1 MFGSLIASIGLT
13 VGLALQGSLSNIA
26 GGIMVVGL
34 KPFEV
39 GDYIESNGVGGTVTD
54 IAIFYTTLTTPDNK
68 KIVVPN
74 GALSNS
80 VVVNYS
86 ANDTRRLDL
95 TFSISYNT
103 DLDLAKKVLLSCAK
117 LDERIFSDP
126 APVVYITEH
135 ADSAVMIQLRV
146 WLRKENYWDVNFA
159 MIEQVKRSFDQLGVE
174 NRVQTAIAMH
184 EVAEPYIRNRATN
197 HLKKGRVVIFG
208 CGTGNPFCSTDTAA
222 ALRAAEIEADVIFK
236 ASMVDGIYDS
246 DPHKNPD
253 AVKYDHLTY
262 MDVLTKNLQVMDST
276 AATLCRDNGISLL
289 VFNLEDPENIV
300 RAVRGETIGTVVD

>member
-1 MFGSLIASIGLT
+1 MNDFFTELVNFLTAPSTLMSVLRFVLAIVVILVGCKLVRVFSRKLVESRAMSRFNKTMRTFLGHVISVCFYIAIIIIGALILGVELAGFSAILASAGVTI
-13 VGLALQGSLSNIA
+13 GLALQGSLANIA
-26 GGIMVVGL
+26 GGVMIVGI

-174 NRVQTAIAMH
+174 I
-184 EVAEPYIRNRATN
+184 
-197 HLKKGRVVIFG
+197 
-208 CGTGNPFCSTDTAA
+208 PF
-222 ALRAAEIEADVIFK
+222 
-236 ASMVDGIYDS
+236 
-246 DPHKNPD
+246 PQ
-253 AVKYDHLTY
+253 
-262 MDVLTKNLQVMDST
+262 MDVHMIK
-276 AATLCRDNGISLL
+276 
-289 VFNLEDPENIV
+289 
-300 RAVRGETIGTVVD
+300 

>member
-1 MFGSLIASIGLT
+1 MAEFFKNMWNNIYAYLIDPASYKRLGMIILGLLVIFIGCKLVKRITKKLINSRAMSRFSMTIRTFLGHVVSVALYVIVCLLGASLIGFNVSMFGSLIASIGLT

-103 DLDLAKKVLLSCAK
+103 DLDLAKTVLLSCAK

-174 NRVQTAIAMH
+174 I
-184 EVAEPYIRNRATN
+184 
-197 HLKKGRVVIFG
+197 
-208 CGTGNPFCSTDTAA
+208 PF
-222 ALRAAEIEADVIFK
+222 
-236 ASMVDGIYDS
+236 
-246 DPHKNPD
+246 PQ
-253 AVKYDHLTY
+253 
-262 MDVLTKNLQVMDST
+262 MDVHMIK
-276 AATLCRDNGISLL
+276 
-289 VFNLEDPENIV
+289 
-300 RAVRGETIGTVVD
+300 

>member
-1 MFGSLIASIGLT
+1 MAEFFKSMWDKIYAYLIDPASYRRLGMIVLGLLVIFIGCKLTKKITKKLINSRAMSRFSMTIRTFLGHVVSVALYVIVCLFGASIIGFDISVFGSLIASIGLT

-26 GGIMVVGL
+26 GGVMVVGL

-74 GALSNS
+74 GSLSNS
-80 VVVNYS
+80 VIVNYS

-117 LDERIFSDP
+117 LDERILSDP

-135 ADSAVMIQLRV
+135 ADSAIMIQLRAWV
-146 WLRKENYWDVNFA
+146 RKENYWDVNFA

-174 NRVQTAIAMH
+174 I
-184 EVAEPYIRNRATN
+184 
-197 HLKKGRVVIFG
+197 
-208 CGTGNPFCSTDTAA
+208 PF
-222 ALRAAEIEADVIFK
+222 
-236 ASMVDGIYDS
+236 
-246 DPHKNPD
+246 PQ
-253 AVKYDHLTY
+253 
-262 MDVLTKNLQVMDST
+262 MDVHMVK
-276 AATLCRDNGISLL
+276 
-289 VFNLEDPENIV
+289 
-300 RAVRGETIGTVVD
+300 

>member
-1 MFGSLIASIGLT
+1 MAEFFKNMWNNIYAYLIDPASYKRLGMIILGLLVIFIGCKLVKRITKKLINSRAMSRFSMTIRTFLGHVVSVALYVIVCLLGASLIGFNVSMFGSLIASIGLT

-174 NRVQTAIAMH
+174 I
-184 EVAEPYIRNRATN
+184 
-197 HLKKGRVVIFG
+197 
-208 CGTGNPFCSTDTAA
+208 PF
-222 ALRAAEIEADVIFK
+222 
-236 ASMVDGIYDS
+236 
-246 DPHKNPD
+246 PQ
-253 AVKYDHLTY
+253 
-262 MDVLTKNLQVMDST
+262 MDVHMIK
-276 AATLCRDNGISLL
+276 
-289 VFNLEDPENIV
+289 
-300 RAVRGETIGTVVD
+300 

>member
-1 MFGSLIASIGLT
+1 MAEFFKNMWNNIYAYLIDPASYKRLGMIILGLLVIFIGCKIVKRITKKLINSRAMSRFSMTIRTFLGHVVSVALYIIVCLLGASLIGFNVSMFGSLIASIGLT

-174 NRVQTAIAMH
+174 I
-184 EVAEPYIRNRATN
+184 
-197 HLKKGRVVIFG
+197 
-208 CGTGNPFCSTDTAA
+208 PF
-222 ALRAAEIEADVIFK
+222 
-236 ASMVDGIYDS
+236 
-246 DPHKNPD
+246 PQ
-253 AVKYDHLTY
+253 
-262 MDVLTKNLQVMDST
+262 MDVHMIK
-276 AATLCRDNGISLL
+276 
-289 VFNLEDPENIV
+289 
-300 RAVRGETIGTVVD
+300 

>member
-1 MFGSLIASIGLT
+1 MAEFFKNMWNNIYAYLIDPASYKRLGMIILGLLVIFIGCKIVKRITKKLINSRAMSRFSMTIRTFLGHVVSVALYVIVCLLGASLIGFNVSMFGSLIASIGLT

-174 NRVQTAIAMH
+174 I
-184 EVAEPYIRNRATN
+184 
-197 HLKKGRVVIFG
+197 
-208 CGTGNPFCSTDTAA
+208 PF
-222 ALRAAEIEADVIFK
+222 
-236 ASMVDGIYDS
+236 
-246 DPHKNPD
+246 PQ
-253 AVKYDHLTY
+253 
-262 MDVLTKNLQVMDST
+262 MDVHMIK
-276 AATLCRDNGISLL
+276 
-289 VFNLEDPENIV
+289 
-300 RAVRGETIGTVVD
+300 

>member
-1 MFGSLIASIGLT
+1 MAEFFKNMWSNIYANLIDPASYKRLGMIILGLLVIFIGCKIVKRITKKLINSRAMSRFSMTIRTFIGHVVSVALYIIVCLLGASLIGFNVSMFGSLIASIGLT
-13 VGLALQGSLSNIA
+13 IGLALQGSLSNIA

-174 NRVQTAIAMH
+174 I
-184 EVAEPYIRNRATN
+184 
-197 HLKKGRVVIFG
+197 
-208 CGTGNPFCSTDTAA
+208 PF
-222 ALRAAEIEADVIFK
+222 
-236 ASMVDGIYDS
+236 
-246 DPHKNPD
+246 PQ
-253 AVKYDHLTY
+253 
-262 MDVLTKNLQVMDST
+262 MDVHMIK
-276 AATLCRDNGISLL
+276 
-289 VFNLEDPENIV
+289 
-300 RAVRGETIGTVVD
+300 

>member
-1 MFGSLIASIGLT
+1 MAEFFKNMWNNIYAYLTDPASYKRLGMIILGLLVIFIGCKLVKRITKKLINSRAMSRFSMTIRTFLGHVVSVALYVIVCLLGASLIGFNVSMFGSLIASIGLT

-174 NRVQTAIAMH
+174 I
-184 EVAEPYIRNRATN
+184 
-197 HLKKGRVVIFG
+197 
-208 CGTGNPFCSTDTAA
+208 PF
-222 ALRAAEIEADVIFK
+222 
-236 ASMVDGIYDS
+236 
-246 DPHKNPD
+246 PQ
-253 AVKYDHLTY
+253 
-262 MDVLTKNLQVMDST
+262 MDVHMIK
-276 AATLCRDNGISLL
+276 
-289 VFNLEDPENIV
+289 
-300 RAVRGETIGTVVD
+300 

>member
-1 MFGSLIASIGLT
+1 MAEFFRNLWDNIYTYLTNPASYRRLGLVILGILVIWIGCKLTKSITKKLINSRIMGRFSMTIRTFLGHVIAIALYIIVCLLGASIIGFDVSVFGTLIASAGLTIGL
-13 VGLALQGSLSNIA
+13 AMQGSLSNIA
-26 GGIMVVGL
+26 GGVMVVGL

-39 GDYIESNGVGGTVTD
+39 GDYIESNGVDGTVTD

-80 VVVNYS
+80 VIVNYS

-95 TFSISYNT
+95 TFGISYNT

-117 LDERIFSDP
+117 LDDRILTDP

-135 ADSAVMIQLRV
+135 ADSAVMVQLRV

-174 NRVQTAIAMH
+174 I
-184 EVAEPYIRNRATN
+184 
-197 HLKKGRVVIFG
+197 
-208 CGTGNPFCSTDTAA
+208 PF
-222 ALRAAEIEADVIFK
+222 
-236 ASMVDGIYDS
+236 
-246 DPHKNPD
+246 PQ
-253 AVKYDHLTY
+253 
-262 MDVLTKNLQVMDST
+262 MDVHLIK
-276 AATLCRDNGISLL
+276 
-289 VFNLEDPENIV
+289 
-300 RAVRGETIGTVVD
+300 